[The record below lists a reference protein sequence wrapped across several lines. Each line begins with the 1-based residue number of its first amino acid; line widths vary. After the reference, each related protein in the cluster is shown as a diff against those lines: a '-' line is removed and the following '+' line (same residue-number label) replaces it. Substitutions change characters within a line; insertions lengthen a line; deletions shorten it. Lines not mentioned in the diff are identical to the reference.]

1 MNNGDYLWDRSG
13 PPDPEVE
20 RLERLLAPLAYQ
32 APRRRLTAGK
42 SAIAAAI
49 AAAVVIAA
57 GAVWYSVRPA
67 GPAWQVVAVAG
78 NHHQKTIA
86 RGGTVQT
93 DAASK
98 LRLELD
104 SFGEVEVEPN
114 TRLKLL
120 VAKTDE
126 QRMSL
131 TRGKIH
137 AQIWAPPHQ
146 FYVNTPSA
154 VTVDLG
160 CSYSLEVD
168 ESGDSTARVDFGW
181 VAFEDQ
187 GRESFIPAGAV
198 CVTRKGKGPGI
209 PHYEDAPAAMV
220 DGLTRFDRH
229 SDTTVLPEILANARP
244 KDALSLWHL
253 LRRAPVQDRGA
264 VYDRLAQLIQVPEDV
279 SREQAIRGDT
289 RAIDALWNALGL
301 GDTDW
306 WRMWKR

>member
-13 PPDPEVE
+13 APDPEVE
-20 RLERLLAPLAYQ
+20 RLERLLAPLAHQ
-32 APRRRLTAGK
+32 SPRRRFRVGVPTIAG
-42 SAIAAAI
+42 I
-49 AAAVVIAA
+49 AAAVVIAGVA
-57 GAVWYSVRPA
+57 LWFAMRPA
-67 GPAWQVVAVAG
+67 GPSWQVVAVAG
-78 NHHQKTIA
+78 NHHQKSVA

-93 DAASK
+93 DASSK

-168 ESGDSTARVDFGW
+168 ARGDSTATVDFGW

-187 GRESFIPAGAV
+187 GKESFIPAGAV

-209 PHYEDAPAAMV
+209 PHYEDASTALV
-220 DGLTRFDRH
+220 GGLTRFDRDF
-229 SDTTVLPEILANARP
+229 DTAVIPGILANARP

-253 LRRAPVQDRGA
+253 LRRAPAPDRG
-264 VYDRLAQLIQVPEDV
+264 VIFDRLEQLIQVPANVTRQEAV
-279 SREQAIRGDT
+279 RGDAK
-289 RAIDALWNALGL
+289 AIDSLWNALGL

>member
-13 PPDPEVE
+13 TPDPEVE
-20 RLERLLAPLAYQ
+20 RLERLLAPLAYRP
-32 APRRRLTAGK
+32 PRRRFAVGVPTIAG
-42 SAIAAAI
+42 I
-49 AAAVVIAA
+49 AAAVVIAGA
-57 GAVWYSVRPA
+57 AVWFATRPA
-67 GPAWQVVAVAG
+67 GPAWNVVAVAG

-93 DAASK
+93 DGASK

-120 VAKTDE
+120 VTKTDE

-168 ESGDSTARVDFGW
+168 EGGNSTARVDFGW

-209 PHYEDAPAAMV
+209 PRYEDAPAALV
-220 DGLTRFDRH
+220 GGLTRFDRD
-229 SDTTVLPEILANARP
+229 SDTAVIPEILADARP

-253 LRRAPVQDRGA
+253 LRRAPVADRGA
-264 VYDRLAQLIQVPEDV
+264 VYDRLAQLIQVPENV
-279 SREQAIRGDT
+279 SREQAIRGDPK
-289 RAIDALWNALGL
+289 AIDSLWDALGL